1 VQSAKFRSRPEIDWY
16 FGKEKTEVH
25 MKVIR
30 YSRGF
35 KIKLVR
41 EAEEEGKNPHQV
53 GRKYGVEG
61 SSMMRWVRMFGS
73 GKHGKVIRVEK
84 ADEIDELVRLRREL
98 RTVKEAL
105 ADAHVALAVEKA
117 YVDLAAEQ
125 LGHQPE
131 AWRKKQ
137 DGMPHRGRSK
147 PNRS

>member
-1 VQSAKFRSRPEIDWY
+1 
-16 FGKEKTEVH
+16 

-35 KIKLVR
+35 KIQVVR
-41 EAEEEGKNPHQV
+41 EAEEEGMCPARV
-53 GRKYGVEG
+53 SRKYRV
-61 SSMMRWVRMFGS
+61 SLTSMMRWVRELGS

-84 ADEIDELVRLRREL
+84 AGEADELSRLRREL

-117 YVDLAAEQ
+117 YVELACEQ
-125 LGHQPE
+125 MEQKAE

-137 DGMPHRGRSK
+137 DGRPRTGRSK
-147 PNRS
+147 PSRS

>member
-1 VQSAKFRSRPEIDWY
+1 
-16 FGKEKTEVH
+16 

-30 YSRGF
+30 YSRAF

-41 EAEEEGKNPHQV
+41 EAEEEGNNPYQV
-53 GRKYGVEG
+53 GRKYGVKSG
-61 SSMMRWVRMFGS
+61 ATVMRWVRKIGS

-84 ADEIDELVRLRREL
+84 ADEVNELSRLRREL

-117 YVDLAAEQ
+117 YVELAVEE
-125 LGHQPE
+125 LGQEPE

-137 DGMPHRGRSK
+137 DGRPRSGRSK
-147 PNRS
+147 PSRG

>member
-1 VQSAKFRSRPEIDWY
+1 
-16 FGKEKTEVH
+16 

-41 EAEEEGKNPHQV
+41 EAEEEGNNPHQM
-53 GRKYGVEG
+53 GLKYGVKC
-61 SSMMRWVRMFGS
+61 STVMRWVREYGS
-73 GKHGKVIRVEK
+73 GKHGKVIRVQR
-84 ADEIDELVRLRREL
+84 ADELNELARLRREL

-117 YVDLAAEQ
+117 YVDLAAQQ
-125 LGHQPE
+125 LGQEPE

-137 DGMPHRGRSK
+137 DGRPRTGRSK

>member
-1 VQSAKFRSRPEIDWY
+1 
-16 FGKEKTEVH
+16 

-41 EAEEEGKNPHQV
+41 EAEEEGNSPHQV
-53 GRKYGVEG
+53 SRKYGVRG
-61 SSMMRWVRMFGS
+61 TATVMRWAREYGS
-73 GKHGKVIRVEK
+73 GKHGKVVRVER
-84 ADEIDELVRLRREL
+84 ADEMSELARLRREL

-125 LGHQPE
+125 LGHKPE

-137 DGMPHRGRSK
+137 DGRPHRGRSK
-147 PNRS
+147 PNWS

>member
-1 VQSAKFRSRPEIDWY
+1 MR
-16 FGKEKTEVH
+16 
-25 MKVIR
+25 VIR

-41 EAEEEGKNPHQV
+41 EAEEEGNNPHQV
-53 GRKYGVEG
+53 GRKYGVKG
-61 SSMMRWVRMFGS
+61 SSVMRWARKFGS

-84 ADEIDELVRLRREL
+84 ADEVNELARLRRQL

-117 YVDLAAEQ
+117 YVDLACEQ
-125 LGHQPE
+125 MGQSPE
-131 AWRKKQ
+131 GWRKKQ
-137 DGMPHRGRSK
+137 NGRPHSGRSK

>member
-1 VQSAKFRSRPEIDWY
+1 
-16 FGKEKTEVH
+16 

-41 EAEEEGKNPHQV
+41 EAEEEGNSPHQV
-53 GRKYGVEG
+53 GRKYGVKG
-61 SSMMRWVRMFGS
+61 AATVMRWAREYGS

-84 ADEIDELVRLRREL
+84 ADEMSELARLRREL

-125 LGHQPE
+125 LGHKPE

-137 DGMPHRGRSK
+137 DGRPHRGRSK